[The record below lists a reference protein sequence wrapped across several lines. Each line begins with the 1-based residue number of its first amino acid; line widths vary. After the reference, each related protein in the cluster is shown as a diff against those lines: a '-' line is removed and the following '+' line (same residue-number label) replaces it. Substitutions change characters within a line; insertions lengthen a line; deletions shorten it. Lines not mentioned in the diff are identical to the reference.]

1 MSAIALWVGGIISA
15 IGVGAGADA
24 QHKGRK
30 LQKKGMKEQE
40 KQMEAQRLAEEKR
53 KGEAESEIGRKKALK
68 QGGGRSMLMA
78 AGSPQGATTIGG

>member
-1 MSAIALWVGGIISA
+1 MSAIALWVSGVISA
-15 IGVGAGADA
+15 IGAGAGADA
-24 QHKGRK
+24 QRKGRK

-40 KQMEAQRLAEEKR
+40 KQMEAQRLDEKKR
-53 KGEAESEIGRKKALK
+53 LGEAESEIGRKKALK

>member
-1 MSAIALWVGGIISA
+1 MSGMWTGLAISA
-15 IGVGAGADA
+15 IGAGAGADA
-24 QHKGRK
+24 QRKGRK

-40 KQMEAQRLAEEKR
+40 KQMAAQKLDEKKRL
-53 KGEAESEIGRKKALK
+53 GEAESEIGRKKALK